1 MNETK
6 LNGGWIQLADLYSST
21 SSHSKRRKRT
31 QKKRKKIKFIW
42 AAMESPDAAGRQT
55 QQLRSI
61 RKMLSGPEKK
71 IWGGATAYCSDSK
84 GSMLRARGGWI
95 TVGNHFCSQN

>member
-1 MNETK
+1 MKETK

-21 SSHSKRRKRT
+21 SSHSKEEKGH
-31 QKKRKKIKFIW
+31 KKRKKIQFIW

-61 RKMLSGPEKK
+61 RKTLSGPEKK

-84 GSMLRARGGWI
+84 GSMLRARSGWI